1 MSNSAVVS
9 APNRFQPLRSRPGAR
24 QRRGAGR
31 VAAVI
36 AIAVSLPFLGGCHV
50 NVSGGTARTA
60 TSTTTAAKAP
70 AIPQRDVEQITAQLI
85 RDKSGGGP
93 YVISCPGDLP
103 IELDAAMECVVA
115 GQDGVRRE
123 LTVTVTKADSP
134 DTATWDW
141 EVGKEISNN

>member
-9 APNRFQPLRSRPGAR
+9 APNRLQPLRSRPGAT
-24 QRRGAGR
+24 QRRAAGR
-31 VAAVI
+31 VAVI
-36 AIAVSLPFLGGCHV
+36 AITVSLPFLGGCHV
-50 NVSGGTARTA
+50 NVSSGTARPA
-60 TSTTTAAKAP
+60 TSTTPAAKAP

-93 YVISCPGDLP
+93 YVISCPADLP

-134 DTATWDW
+134 NTASWDW
-141 EVGKEISNN
+141 EVGKEISGN